1 MFVFGC
7 GAMLL
12 GFALIT
18 FAISSRALLPGRLRG
33 LVLVLGLCGVAGL
46 AWATFFVMLLG
57 IAGLGGWLL
66 ARGRGATA
74 RDLTLHP
81 ST

>member
-18 FAISSRALLPGRLRG
+18 SRVSSRGLLPGWLRG

-57 IAGLGGWLL
+57 IAVLGGWLL
-66 ARGRGATA
+66 ARGHGATT